1 MQLNNRD
8 IASVWDMVQA
18 IRYIQSF
25 TANLTFEDYLNDI
38 RTISAVER
46 QFEVLGEATRRIS
59 DGFRQTHPAI
69 NWQHIVGLRNIVIHR
84 YDEVDQDILWR
95 IIHSELVPLLTQLE
109 SLLPPLP
116 DQQ

>member
-1 MQLNNRD
+1 MPANNRD
-8 IASVWDMVQA
+8 IASVWDMVRA

-25 TANLTFEDYLNDI
+25 TENLSFEEYLDDI

-46 QFEVLGEATRRIS
+46 QFEVLGEAARRIS
-59 DGFRQTHPAI
+59 DEFRQTHSGI
-69 NWQHIVGLRNIVIHR
+69 DWQRVVGLRNIVIHR

-95 IIHSELVPLLTQLE
+95 IIRGELDPLLIRIE

-116 DQQ
+116 EEE